1 VITKNEIDTVDS
13 QNMHSVYDNWPKIAK
28 EYFSKTFSKIEIKD
42 VDHIIFAGMGGSGAI
57 GDVFSSILSKT
68 DMHVSVVK
76 GYELPRTVDKNTII
90 VTTSISGNTTETL
103 SILDS
108 AEKTNAK
115 IIALSSGGK
124 MEEFCKKSR
133 YR

>member
-1 VITKNEIDTVDS
+1 MVTKKEISTVDL
-13 QNMHSVYDNWPKIAK
+13 QNMHKVYDNWPEIAK

-42 VDHIIFAGMGGSGAI
+42 IDHIVFAGMGGSGAI

-108 AEKTNAK
+108 AEKQTQ
-115 IIALSSGGK
+115 
-124 MEEFCKKSR
+124 KS
-133 YR
+133 